1 MKRVIFILFVLL
13 AVVSCSSSSKNEQS
27 KILRFAHP
35 FPESHPVFNVYQNMA
50 DLIVERT
57 KNEYKIEVYGNAT
70 LG

>member
-35 FPESHPVFNVYQNMA
+35 FPESHLFLMFIKTW
-50 DLIVERT
+50 LT
-57 KNEYKIEVYGNAT
+57 
-70 LG
+70 